1 VHEQDRLAAAAV
13 VVPDIAA
20 LTYRQP
26 PVFTLAGMAD
36 GRGMFWH
43 WILLQVGIR

>member
-13 VVPDIAA
+13 VEADIAA

-26 PVFTLAGMAD
+26 PILTLTGMPD
-36 GRGMFWH
+36 GRDLLRH
-43 WILLQVGIR
+43 WILLQVEIR